1 MVEMWFASVL
11 GVPKIN
17 TKVDPFCVGAKV
29 SDVQNQQ
36 QEAEVPAEAETA
48 AESEDR

>member
-1 MVEMWFASVL
+1 MD
-11 GVPKIN
+11 

-29 SDVQNQQ
+29 SDVQDQQ

-48 AESEDR
+48 GESEDR